1 MPGTAYL
8 EIDGDVAF
16 LVIDNPPVNAGS
28 GSVRTALLSLIEQ
41 VDADPSIKAAVLIG
55 AGQTF
60 MVGSD
65 IKEFDL
71 PLTPPQLPQ
80 VIGAIERSPKPF
92 VAAISGAALGG
103 GYELAL
109 GCDARIA
116 TPEAANGLPETQ
128 LGILPG
134 AGGTQKLPRLVGL
147 AKAVELIAGGKRIGA
162 AEALALGMIDQLA
175 GSDLRAE
182 AAMSMSP
189 SCCKSAARLKTG
201 MVIGVRM
208 QQGRATRE
216 AEDMPFKRR
225 RKVPAWPAMPCAHP
239 RWD

>member
-55 AGQTF
+55 PGQTF
-60 MVGSD
+60 MAGSD

-116 TPEAANGLPETQ
+116 TPEAANGLPRRNWVSCPA
-128 LGILPG
+128 PG
-134 AGGTQKLPRLVGL
+134 ARRNCPVWWGWPR
-147 AKAVELIAGGKRIGA
+147 R
-162 AEALALGMIDQLA
+162 
-175 GSDLRAE
+175 SN
-182 AAMSMSP
+182 
-189 SCCKSAARLKTG
+189 
-201 MVIGVRM
+201 
-208 QQGRATRE
+208 
-216 AEDMPFKRR
+216 
-225 RKVPAWPAMPCAHP
+225 
-239 RWD
+239 